1 MKEERRKGGRERG
14 DEMEGG
20 EWEGVREREGG
31 GKKVGRQG
39 EYSICIC
46 ALN

>member
-1 MKEERRKGGRERG
+1 MGGSE
-14 DEMEGG
+14 
-20 EWEGVREREGG
+20 REREGG